1 VGWSLGSGRRTQV
14 TFKYI
19 GIKVHVIYRKKSLTS
34 GVCRKRDIG
43 PYNLGR
49 TRKGGK
55 FERKRKNE
63 ENIKV
68 NRLKTCK
75 RGKNNGKKS
84 ARGLIFAYCG
94 REKMDE

>member
-1 VGWSLGSGRRTQV
+1 LGG
-14 TFKYI
+14 
-19 GIKVHVIYRKKSLTS
+19 
-34 GVCRKRDIG
+34 
-43 PYNLGR
+43 

-55 FERKRKNE
+55 FERKRKDK

-84 ARGLIFAYCG
+84 PRGLIFAYCG
-94 REKMDE
+94 RGKMEE